1 MAMTEMTNGHGGESV
16 TGEPRSVQGARHRW
30 ASAVG
35 RMARPL
41 AKHGFLLAVLLGVGF
56 VGTQLSP
63 FFLTVGNLRIVLVGA
78 SVVAVLAV
86 GQFFVIVTS
95 GIDLS
100 PGSTAAL
107 ASVILG
113 ISLRSGIPWPWAVV
127 LALLAGALIGLTNG
141 FLVVYGRITAFIATL
156 AMLSVVSGLAFW
168 FEGEGLV
175 SVLNKG
181 FISVFAGHVGSVPTP
196 IIIFVSVLLV
206 ASFTMSFSTFGRT
219 LYAIGGNDEAARLS
233 GLPVDRARITVYI
246 IGGVLAGLAGL
257 MMAAQLTEGSA
268 RIGTG
273 YELQAIAAVVVGGAS
288 LFGGKGNPFDSVL
301 GGMVIATIINIMN
314 LRGLGTEQQL
324 IITGLVILVAVFVTS
339 GRGADMV
346 ASALGRRRQ
355 YAKAFYQAVRLSRL
369 PREGGS

>member
-1 MAMTEMTNGHGGESV
+1 
-16 TGEPRSVQGARHRW
+16 
-30 ASAVG
+30 
-35 RMARPL
+35 MARPL